1 MTESDASAESLAG
14 FQRKH
19 LRKLAH
25 DLKPVVSV
33 GDGGVSEAVA
43 KALDEALEHHE
54 LVKVKLHQPAD
65 KKAAAADLARAGHAE
80 LCGLVGHTVI
90 LYRRNVESPQIEL
103 PERPGSG

>member
-1 MTESDASAESLAG
+1 MTHPTPSGGPLAG

-25 DLKPVVSV
+25 GLKPVVSV
-33 GDGGVSEAVA
+33 GDGGLSPAVGR
-43 KALDEALEHHE
+43 ALDDALAHHE

-65 KKAAAADLARAGHAE
+65 KKATAAELARIGGAE

-90 LYRRNVESPQIEL
+90 LYRRNQDEPRIEV
-103 PERPGSG
+103 PERPAAG